1 MPTKIQFRRGTYSQ
15 WANANPVLSEGELGV
30 ELDTNQFK
38 VGDGSTAWNSLAYGG
53 IQGPAG
59 QKYITF
65 NMPGTTVGP
74 YQGTSKFFPPFNS
87 TIQYVISNV
96 SATPVDT
103 AVVFQ
108 VTKNGTSVG
117 TVTIPIDSYTSANT
131 AITTSLTTA
140 DYLGIYLVSGT
151 ATDLVVNIGYN

>member
-15 WANANPVLSEGELGV
+15 WANANPVLSEGELGI
-30 ELDTNQFK
+30 ESDTNQFK
-38 VGDGSTAWNSLAYGG
+38 LGNGSTAWNSLAYGG